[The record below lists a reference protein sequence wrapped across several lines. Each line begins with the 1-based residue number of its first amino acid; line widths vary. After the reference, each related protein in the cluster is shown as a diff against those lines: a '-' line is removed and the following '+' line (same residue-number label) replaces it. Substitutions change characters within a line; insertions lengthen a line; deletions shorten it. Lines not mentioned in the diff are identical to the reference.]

1 MKLSARILV
10 KFWFLQSLALLL
22 NIITWVIVAFKI
34 RPGSEPIPL
43 HYNIFYGA
51 DTVGSGHLL
60 YEIPAIGLFIFI
72 ANFILA
78 SIIKPKD
85 RFASMLL
92 VASTILAEALI
103 FIAILFLKSFIVL

>member
-22 NIITWVIVAFKI
+22 NIISWVIVVYKI

-72 ANFILA
+72 ANFIVAL
-78 SIIKPKD
+78 IIKPKD
-85 RFASMLL
+85 KFASMML
-92 VASTILAEALI
+92 VSATILSEMLI
-103 FIAILFLKSFIVL
+103 LIAIIFLKSFIVL